1 MFYSGSCWKQRW
13 TAVQPPSRCRPSAK
27 RSAICPGVWVWAKYT
42 FQNISEWIFFY
53 IFFLLKLEYLEKEPE
68 TDMNKNIYIPLSRR
82 KRRQDQIQR
91 SWPDRK
97 SSCYRSWRLL
107 RAPTEPSDI
116 FWENSIVERYCSAQ
130 IQRILLDKTVIKLFY
145 TTLFYNRW
153 NHKDS

>member
-27 RSAICPGVWVWAKYT
+27 RSAICPGVRVWVWAKYT
-42 FQNISEWIFFY
+42 FQNISDFF
-53 IFFLLKLEYLEKEPE
+53 FEHLKLKYLEKEPE
-68 TDMNKNIYIPLSRR
+68 TDMHQNIFIPLSRR
-82 KRRQDQIQR
+82 KRCQDQIQH

-97 SSCYRSWRLL
+97 SSCCRSWRLL
-107 RAPTEPSDI
+107 RALTEPSDI

-130 IQRILLDKTVIKLFY
+130 IQRILLDKTVIKTVIKLFY

-153 NHKDS
+153 NH